1 MLTVLNSLNSA
12 LRQALVSD
20 PRVYILGEDI
30 VDPYGGAFKVTRG
43 LSTDFPD
50 RVIAMPVSEAA
61 MVGVAG
67 GMALRGL
74 LPVVEIMFGDFITLA
89 ADQLINHL
97 AKFHH
102 MYNNQVDVPVVI
114 RTPMGGRRSY
124 GPTHSQSLEKIF
136 MGVPGLTVLAP
147 NPFTDP
153 GSLLLDAI
161 FNIPDPVLFVE
172 NKLLYSLP
180 LEELENNQDFSFEV
194 FKRPAR
200 SGMYRDLDINHSTNL
215 AHWCTMTIRS
225 APPPQLTIVA
235 YGYMAW
241 LSAQAARELAY
252 EHEVFCELLV
262 PDQLAPFEIEP
273 ILRSVRQTGRILAVE
288 EGTYTL
294 GWGAEI
300 LALIAEKIPGYPLQ
314 ARRLAAR
321 DSHIPASKPLEDW
334 VLPDVADIVKTALE
348 MV

>member
-1 MLTVLNSLNSA
+1 MVTVLESLNSA
-12 LRQALVSD
+12 LRLALMSD

-30 VDPYGGAFKVTRG
+30 IDPYGGAFKVTQG

-50 RVIAMPVSEAA
+50 RLIPMPVSEAA
-61 MVGVAG
+61 MVGLAG
-67 GMALRGL
+67 GLALRGL

-97 AKFHH
+97 AKFRF
-102 MYNNQVDVPVVI
+102 MYGDQVEVPVVI

-124 GPTHSQSLEKIF
+124 GPTHSQSLEKLF
-136 MGVPGLTVLAP
+136 MGIPGLTVLAP
-147 NPFTDP
+147 NPFSDP
-153 GSLLLDAI
+153 GDLLLNAI
-161 FNIPDPVLFVE
+161 FNHPEPVLFVE

-180 LEELENNQDFSFEV
+180 LQDGENDQDFTFG
-194 FKRPAR
+194 FLPMQPRTGIDGDK
-200 SGMYRDLDINHSTNL
+200 DINPSKNPAL
-215 AHWCTMTIRS
+215 WCSLTIRS
-225 APPPQLTIVA
+225 APPPELTIVA

-241 LSAQAARELAY
+241 LAAQAVRELAY

-262 PDQLAPFEIEP
+262 PAQLAPFEIQP
-273 ILRSVRQTGRILAVE
+273 ILTSIGKTGRILVLE

-294 GWGAEI
+294 GWGAEV
-300 LALIAEKIPGYPLQ
+300 LALGAEKIEKGSYR

-321 DSHIPASKPLEDW
+321 DSHIPASKPLEAW
-334 VLPDVADIVKTALE
+334 VLPDVSDIIKNALE